1 MTTPAPSSTAPS
13 GQPQG
18 DPGNQPSG
26 QTPAAPAPAPATTT
40 PPPAPPAPP
49 AAPQQPAT
57 PPAPAP
63 APAPAPEAAPAAPAV
78 PAPAPAEQQP
88 APLAPPVEGDIS
100 RLPQWAQR
108 AITDSQTAAR
118 TAAVQTAVYR
128 AAPAAGADPLALL
141 DSVSFR
147 AVVEAIDPNDSAAL
161 TAAITAAVTANP
173 RLGVATAQGPARGGA
188 EFNGPPTGDKRP
200 ATLADAIAA
209 RFSS

>member
-1 MTTPAPSSTAPS
+1 MTTPAPASTAPS
-13 GQPQG
+13 GQQQG

-26 QTPAAPAPAPATTT
+26 QTPPAPAPTATT
-40 PPPAPPAPP
+40 PPAPPTPP
-49 AAPQQPAT
+49 AAPQQPAA

-63 APAPAPEAAPAAPAV
+63 AQEPATAPPAPI
-78 PAPAPAEQQP
+78 APAPAEQQP
-88 APLAPPVEGDIS
+88 QQPTPAPPVVEGDIS

-108 AITDSQTAAR
+108 AITDSQAAAR

-147 AVVEAIDPNDSAAL
+147 AAVEAIDPTDAAAL
-161 TAAITAAVTANP
+161 TTAITAAVTANP

>member
-26 QTPAAPAPAPATTT
+26 QTPAAPAPAPA
-40 PPPAPPAPP
+40 PPAPPTPP

-57 PPAPAP
+57 PP

-88 APLAPPVEGDIS
+88 APAAPPVEGDIS

-147 AVVEAIDPNDSAAL
+147 AVVEAIDPNDTAAL
-161 TAAITAAVTANP
+161 TSAITAAVTANP
-173 RLGVATAQGPARGGA
+173 RLGVAQAQGPARGGA

>member
-18 DPGNQPSG
+18 DPSAPPSG
-26 QTPAAPAPAPATTT
+26 QPTGAPAPAPTAPPTPAAVPQQPAPASAPQPAPVTPPVPAAPAPT
-40 PPPAPPAPP
+40 
-49 AAPQQPAT
+49 
-57 PPAPAP
+57 
-63 APAPAPEAAPAAPAV
+63 
-78 PAPAPAEQQP
+78 PAEQPQ
-88 APLAPPVEGDIS
+88 LAPVPPAVEGDVS

-118 TAAVQTAVYR
+118 AAAVQTAVLQT
-128 AAPAAGADPLALL
+128 APAAGADPLALL

-147 AVVEAIDPNDSAAL
+147 ATVEAIDPSDTTAL
-161 TAAITAAVTANP
+161 TAAITAAITANP
-173 RLGVATAQGPARGGA
+173 RLGTLATGPARGGA

-209 RFSS
+209 RFNS